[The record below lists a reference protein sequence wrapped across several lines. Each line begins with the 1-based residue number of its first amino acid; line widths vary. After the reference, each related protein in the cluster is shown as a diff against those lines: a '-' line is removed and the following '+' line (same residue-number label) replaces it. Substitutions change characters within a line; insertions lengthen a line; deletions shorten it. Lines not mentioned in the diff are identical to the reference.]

1 MKTKEKKQEENKK
14 LIERAISMYEFTH
27 GKKPSVY
34 WCTSADRAKFLISY
48 YKEQYN
54 IIG

>member
-1 MKTKEKKQEENKK
+1 MTVKEKRQAEDQK
-14 LIERAISMYEFTH
+14 LIERAILMYEFTH
-27 GKKPSVY
+27 GEKPY
-34 WCTSADRAKFLISY
+34 ATWCMTAARAKFLISY